1 MDYQTRIEQNIGNVY
16 QAGIATK
23 ILQHMDRIRNVS
35 DVSQARRWVME
46 LFQNSRDAAY
56 EEQPVKIRIEL
67 QKEALSFSHNGRPF
81 RVKDILSIINQVS
94 SKSPGE
100 NTIGQFGTGFM
111 TTYQLSEEVE
121 IRAVL
126 KDEDLPFKPFSIR
139 MDRRG
144 TTKKHVPGFWDGSRS
159 IWGRQRIISRD
170 LPGKRSR

>member
-1 MDYQTRIEQNIGNVY
+1 MDYQTLIEQNIGNVY

-56 EEQPVKIRIEL
+56 DDQPVKIQIEL
-67 QKEALSFSHNGRPF
+67 QENGLFFSHSGRPF

-121 IRAVL
+121 IQAVL
-126 KDEDLPFKPFSIR
+126 KDEGLPFKPFSIR

-144 TTKKHVPGFWDGSRS
+144 DRKSVV
-159 IWGRQRIISRD
+159 
-170 LPGKRSR
+170 

>member
-1 MDYQTRIEQNIGNVY
+1 MNYQALIEQNIETVY
-16 QAGIATK
+16 QTGIATK

-56 EEQPVKIRIEL
+56 EDQPVKIRIEL
-67 QKEALSFSHNGRPF
+67 KENILSFSHNGRPF

-94 SKSPGE
+94 SKTPGE
-100 NTIGQFGTGFM
+100 NLIGQFGTGFM

-121 IRAVL
+121 VQAVL
-126 KDEDLPFKPFSIR
+126 KDGQLPYKPFSIH

-144 TTKKHVPGFWDGSRS
+144 TTKEEILAGIFDTMEE
-159 IWGRQRIISRD
+159 
-170 LPGKRSR
+170 

>member
-1 MDYQTRIEQNIGNVY
+1 MNYQTLIEQNIGTVY

-56 EEQPVKIRIEL
+56 EDQPVRIRIEL
-67 QKEALSFSHNGRPF
+67 KDRVLSFSHNGRPF

-111 TTYQLSEEVE
+111 TTYQLSEQVE
-121 IRAVL
+121 IQAVL
-126 KDEDLPFKPFSIR
+126 KDEGLPFKPLRSGWIAGGLQ
-139 MDRRG
+139 RRRFWL
-144 TTKKHVPGFWDGSRS
+144 GFLLPWRS
-159 IWGRQRIISRD
+159 LKRQISQR
-170 LPGKRSR
+170 L